1 MNDYLMGRIA
11 ADRRSQLEREAG
23 AARLAASAR
32 RPRPRTTMPT
42 RRRGVRAQLE
52 MILGRSAV

>member
-11 ADRRSQLEREAG
+11 ADRRMQLEREAS
-23 AARLAASAR
+23 ASRMAASAK
-32 RPRPRTTMPT
+32 RPLPPTTYPKRP
-42 RRRGVRAQLE
+42 RGVRAQLG

>member
-11 ADRRSQLEREAG
+11 ADRRMQLEREAG
-23 AARLAASAR
+23 ASRMAASAK
-32 RPRPRTTMPT
+32 RPRTTYPK
-42 RRRGVRAQLE
+42 RPRGVRAQLG